1 MGIVSIPVGQAAY
14 PAALTVSAAV
24 ALTQRYG
31 TMKAVLE
38 TLQAKD
44 LNVAV
49 KDGLDIV
56 AELMKG
62 GAAHQKM
69 MGQHAEQ
76 PPTAEVLR
84 ATIFPWELP
93 AIRSAAIRAVVA
105 GLQRQ
110 VEVEEDR
117 KNADATQG
125 P

>member
-1 MGIVSIPVGQAAY
+1 MSIVSIPVGQAVY
-14 PAALTVSAAV
+14 PAALTVSTAV
-24 ALTQRYG
+24 ALMQRYG

-44 LNVAV
+44 MTVAV

-56 AELMKG
+56 AELLKG

-69 MGQHAEQ
+69 LGNPAEQ
-76 PPTAEVLR
+76 PPTAEALR
-84 ATIFPWELP
+84 AMVFPRELP
-93 AIRSAAIRAVVA
+93 AIRSAAIRAVLD

-117 KNADATQG
+117 KNADTTQDQ
-125 P
+125 

>member
-1 MGIVSIPVGQAAY
+1 MGVVSISVGQTTY

-24 ALTQRYG
+24 ALMERYG

-44 LNVAV
+44 MAVAV

-56 AELMKG
+56 AELLKG

-69 MGQHAEQ
+69 LGQPAEQ
-76 PPTAEVLR
+76 PPTAEGLR
-84 ATIFPWELP
+84 ATVFPWELP
-93 AIRSAAIRAVVA
+93 TIRGAAVQAVVE
-105 GLQRQ
+105 GLRRQ

-117 KNADATQG
+117 KNAETTQG